1 MADITR
7 QCKDCGK
14 SFGINEGQQKWFKSK
29 GFSFPVRCEAC
40 RQVRKQ
46 QKEAK
51 KHE

>member
-14 SFGINEGQQKWFKSK
+14 SFVINEGLQKWFKSK

-40 RQVRKQ
+40 RHVRKQ

-51 KHE
+51 KNE

>member
-14 SFGINEGQQKWFKSK
+14 SFVINEGQQKWFKNK
-29 GFSFPVRCEAC
+29 GFSFPVRCETS

>member
-1 MADITR
+1 MTDITR

-14 SFGINEGQQKWFKSK
+14 SFVITKGQQEWFKSK

-46 QKEAK
+46 QRRQRNYE
-51 KHE
+51 

>member
-14 SFGINEGQQKWFKSK
+14 SFVITEGQQKWFKSK
-29 GFSFPVRCEAC
+29 KFSFPVRCEAC

-46 QKEAK
+46 KKEETK
-51 KHE
+51 NE

>member
-14 SFGINEGQQKWFKSK
+14 SFVINEGQQKWFKSK
-29 GFSFPVRCEAC
+29 GFSFPVRCKAC
-40 RQVRKQ
+40 RQIRKQ

-51 KHE
+51 KNE

>member
-7 QCKDCGK
+7 Q
-14 SFGINEGQQKWFKSK
+14 SK

-51 KHE
+51 KNE